1 MPTLAAVKINNFTDG
16 TGRRKSAVA
25 RVRLTSGAGQISV
38 NKVEKILPD
47 WVLKPLVELGQT
59 GKWDVSVLVAGG
71 GIASQP
77 EAIRHGLSRA
87 LIKINPEWK
96 PTLKHLGF
104 LTRDPRE
111 RERKHYGLKSA
122 RRAPQFAKR

>member
-1 MPTLAAVKINNFTDG
+1 MPTATTANTKNFTDG

-25 RVRLTSGAGQISV
+25 RVRLTAGAGQVLV
-38 NKVEKILPD
+38 NKAEKVLPD
-47 WVLKPLVELGQT
+47 WVLKPFVELGQT
-59 GKWDVSVLVAGG
+59 GKWDMSVLVAGG